1 MDLLSLSLANIGRRL
16 FRNGFTVVS
25 IAIGIAAIIAL
36 LALGDG
42 MKASL
47 GDQLGPMAADIIVMP
62 KSKGVQRVRMGP
74 GHGHPGRGG
83 MRSFGGVYPMDESIL
98 SDLRRVNGI
107 KFVVPRYSTRGK
119 IKVASDEFSVSI
131 MGIDPEAERD
141 YDQIPDFAEG
151 KMFLA
156 RDRNMVVLG
165 ERVVRDFFQFRR
177 PHARSTVIIE
187 GRKFQV
193 AGILEKG
200 GQGGPGGSYDN
211 AVLMSLED
219 AREIG
224 DPEVKDQLSQLV
236 VRATS
241 PEIAEGV
248 AEDIVKVVDT
258 VQTMALSTMLETIQE
273 IMGTFTAFLAG
284 IAGISLFVAAIT
296 ILNNMYTAVM
306 ERRREIGTMKAL
318 GMDSSQVLITF
329 SIEAGILGLLGGALG
344 IAIGLGIGRFVEYMR
359 LGAPGPGDAYLVPV
373 YLPEYMVASV
383 VFGVLVALLS
393 GLYPAWRASQLS
405 PVEALR
411 FE

>member
-25 IAIGIAAIIAL
+25 IAIGIAAIVAL

-47 GDQLGPMAADIIVMP
+47 GDRLGPLAADIIVMP
-62 KSKGVQRVRMGP
+62 KSKGVQRARGP
-74 GHGHPGRGG
+74 MAHGPRGR

-98 SDLRRVNGI
+98 SDLRRVDGI
-107 KFVVPRYSTRGK
+107 KFVVPRYTTRGQL
-119 IKVASDEFSVSI
+119 KVASDDFSVSI
-131 MGIDPEAERD
+131 MGIDPNAEKD

-165 ERVVRDFFQFRR
+165 DRVVSDFFQFRR
-177 PHARSTVIIE
+177 PHARSTVVIE

-200 GQGGPGGSYDN
+200 GRGGPGGSYDN
-211 AVLMSLED
+211 AVIMSIED
-219 AREIG
+219 AREIS

-241 PEIAEGV
+241 AEIAEDV

-273 IMGTFTAFLAG
+273 IMSTFTAFLAG

-344 IAIGLGIGRFVEYMR
+344 ITIGLAIGQVVEYMR
-359 LGAPGPGDAYLVPV
+359 LGAPGPGNAFLVPV
-373 YLPEYMVASV
+373 YAPEYMIASV
-383 VFGVLVALLS
+383 VFGILVALLS
-393 GLYPAWRASQLS
+393 GLYPAYRASQLS

>member
-25 IAIGIAAIIAL
+25 IAIGIAAIVAL

-47 GDQLGPMAADIIVMP
+47 GDRLGPLAADIIVMP
-62 KSKGVQRVRMGP
+62 KSKGVQRARGP
-74 GHGHPGRGG
+74 MAHGPRGR

-98 SDLRRVNGI
+98 SDLRRVDGI
-107 KFVVPRYSTRGK
+107 KFVVPRYTTRGQL
-119 IKVASDEFSVSI
+119 KVASDDFSVSI
-131 MGIDPEAERD
+131 MGIDPNAEKD

-165 ERVVRDFFQFRR
+165 DRVVSDFFQFRR
-177 PHARSTVIIE
+177 PHARSTVVIE

-200 GQGGPGGSYDN
+200 GRGGPGGSYDN
-211 AVLMSLED
+211 AVIMSIED
-219 AREIG
+219 AREIS

-241 PEIAEGV
+241 AEIAEDV

-344 IAIGLGIGRFVEYMR
+344 IAIGLAIGRVVEYMR
-359 LGAPGPGDAYLVPV
+359 LGAPGPGDAFLVPV
-373 YLPEYMVASV
+373 YAPEYMIASV

-393 GLYPAWRASQLS
+393 GLYPAYRASQLS

>member
-25 IAIGIAAIIAL
+25 IAIGIAAIVAL

-42 MKASL
+42 MKESL

-62 KSKGVQRVRMGP
+62 KSKGVQRQRGRF
-74 GHGHPGRGG
+74 GHGPPGR

-98 SDLRRVNGI
+98 SDLRRVDGI
-107 KFVVPRYSTRGK
+107 KFVVPRYSTRGQL
-119 IKVASDEFSVSI
+119 KVASDDFSVSI
-131 MGIDPEAERD
+131 MGIDPDAEKD

-151 KMFLA
+151 KMFLS

-165 ERVVRDFFQFRR
+165 DRVVSDFFQFRR
-177 PHARSTVIIE
+177 PHARSTVVIE

-200 GQGGPGGSYDN
+200 GRGGPGGSYDN
-211 AVLMSLED
+211 AVLMSIED
-219 AREIG
+219 ARDIS

-241 PEIAEGV
+241 AEIAENV
-248 AEDIVKVVDT
+248 ADDIVKIVDT

-273 IMGTFTAFLAG
+273 IMSTFTAFLAG

-344 IAIGLGIGRFVEYMR
+344 IAIGLGIGQVVEYMR
-359 LGAPGPGDAYLVPV
+359 LGAPGPGDAFLVPV
-373 YLPEYMVASV
+373 YAPEYMMASV
-383 VFGVLVALLS
+383 VFGVMVALLS
-393 GLYPAWRASQLS
+393 GLYPAYRASQLS

>member
-1 MDLLSLSLANIGRRL
+1 
-16 FRNGFTVVS
+16 
-25 IAIGIAAIIAL
+25 
-36 LALGDG
+36 
-42 MKASL
+42 
-47 GDQLGPMAADIIVMP
+47 
-62 KSKGVQRVRMGP
+62 
-74 GHGHPGRGG
+74 
-83 MRSFGGVYPMDESIL
+83 MDESIL
-98 SDLRRVNGI
+98 SDLRRVDGI
-107 KFVVPRYSTRGK
+107 KFVVPRYSTRGQL
-119 IKVASDEFSVSI
+119 KVASDDFSVSI
-131 MGIDPEAERD
+131 MGIDPDAEKD

-151 KMFLA
+151 KMFLS

-165 ERVVRDFFQFRR
+165 DRVVSDFFQFRR
-177 PHARSTVIIE
+177 PHARSTVVIE

-200 GQGGPGGSYDN
+200 GRGGPGGSYDN
-211 AVLMSLED
+211 AVLMSIED
-219 AREIG
+219 ARDIS

-241 PEIAEGV
+241 AEIAENV
-248 AEDIVKVVDT
+248 ADDIVKIVDT

-273 IMGTFTAFLAG
+273 IMSTFTAFLAG

-344 IAIGLGIGRFVEYMR
+344 IAIGLGIGQVVEYMR
-359 LGAPGPGDAYLVPV
+359 LGAPGPGDAFLVPV
-373 YLPEYMVASV
+373 YAPEYMMASV
-383 VFGVLVALLS
+383 VFGVMVALLS
-393 GLYPAWRASQLS
+393 GLYPAYRASQLS